1 MDYRIQNSNNP
12 FFYYLTNKVQ
22 KVYNIS
28 FPTGNITSF
37 STLTSEYTYSKTYF
51 KPLIYILT
59 LN

>member
-28 FPTGNITSF
+28 FPTGNITSYF
-37 STLTSEYTYSKTYF
+37 HINDWVQLFKT
-51 KPLIYILT
+51 
-59 LN
+59 

>member
-28 FPTGNITSF
+28 FPTGNIAQDNF
-37 STLTSEYTYSKTYF
+37 
-51 KPLIYILT
+51 I
-59 LN
+59 